1 MNLINF
7 NLSVFIDL
15 IHAFLLSK
23 ACFFSELPIYRRE
36 GYAV

>member
-7 NLSVFIDL
+7 NLSVSTYL
-15 IHAFLLSK
+15 THAFLLSK
-23 ACFFSELPIYRRE
+23 ACFVSQLPNYRGE